1 MAPLSRVFNAEQL
14 PDNVN
19 TVMRNFQEKRR
30 RKGPAVNLKECELL
44 EMVQYSCNPPH
55 KAIPEPG
62 VIICEPIV
70 RLFRR

>member
-30 RKGPAVNLKECELL
+30 RKGPAVNLKECQLF

-55 KAIPEPG
+55 KQAPEPG
-62 VIICEPIV
+62 VVICEPIV